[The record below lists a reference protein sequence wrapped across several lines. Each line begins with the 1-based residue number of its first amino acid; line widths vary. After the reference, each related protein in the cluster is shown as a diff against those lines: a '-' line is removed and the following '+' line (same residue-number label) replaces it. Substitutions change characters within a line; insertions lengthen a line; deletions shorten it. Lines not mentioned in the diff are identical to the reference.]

1 MKKELIL
8 GLVFLVMFSLSGIQ
22 GVFAEDNAAVKA
34 AIKKYKD
41 KNYLGCISDLQLYTK
56 KEPKSAIAWYYLGN
70 SYMKI
75 ALKEEAH
82 EAFEKVIE
90 LNTVPKLTSYSI
102 QAELC
107 MENAEKCK
115 YQNFT
120 VEEIKKLKED
130 PTAFLEE
137 YFTKKNEVVQ
147 EDEQTVQIKELIN
160 GKYGTVHPDAKEF
173 IRQERVK
180 MQQSEIN
187 AN

>member
-1 MKKELIL
+1 MKKGLIL
-8 GLVFLVMFSLSGIQ
+8 GLVFLVMLSLSGIQ
-22 GVFAEDNAAVKA
+22 SVFAEDNAVIKG

-41 KNYLGCISDLQLYTK
+41 KNYLGCISDLQIYTK

-70 SYMKI
+70 AYMKI
-75 ALKEEAH
+75 ALREEAH

-107 MENAEKCK
+107 MENAEKCQ

-120 VEEIKKLKED
+120 LEEINKLKAD

-137 YFTKKNEVVQ
+137 YFTKKDEVVQ
-147 EDEQTVQIKELIN
+147 EDAQTVQIKELIN
-160 GKYGTVHPDAKEF
+160 GKYGTVHPEAKEF
-173 IRQERVK
+173 INQEHLKMRQN
-180 MQQSEIN
+180 EIN